1 MPEEI
6 KTAQT
11 TAQAEVDSHA
21 DVDTTKDDVN
31 DVEFTDTPGEPQG
44 GTTATKETG
53 TTQTK
58 EQNSENAR
66 RRREAERQAELERAK
81 AAVREQTI
89 IETLGGKNP
98 YTNEIFAGTRD
109 FEEAMARAEA

>member
-11 TAQAEVDSHA
+11 TVDTEVDSHA

-89 IETLGGKNP
+89 IETLGARTP
-98 YTNEIFAGTRD
+98 TPTRK
-109 FEEAMARAEA
+109 

>member
-11 TAQAEVDSHA
+11 TVQTDADNHA
-21 DVDTTKDDVN
+21 DVDTTKENVN

-58 EQNSENAR
+58 EQNSEKQIR
-66 RRREAERQAELERAK
+66 S
-81 AAVREQTI
+81 T
-89 IETLGGKNP
+89 
-98 YTNEIFAGTRD
+98 
-109 FEEAMARAEA
+109 